1 MRLSKINND
10 MLSII
15 LYKLLLISYILLNIV
30 FNAYLKYKFTCITF
44 IKFNYKK

>member
-30 FNAYLKYKFTCITF
+30 FNAYLKHKVTYISF